1 MDFINEVN
9 EQYLE
14 KLKTEALER
23 RISSAKKDIPLAVMF
38 VFGGIVLLTVSYFLL
53 FQTSNTMGNLSDD
66 LLSILLGGVIGFLG
80 IAGSLLGG
88 YCIFE
93 DCCFFN

>member
-23 RISSAKKDIPLAVMF
+23 RISSAKKDIDYY
-38 VFGGIVLLTVSYFLL
+38 I
-53 FQTSNTMGNLSDD
+53 
-66 LLSILLGGVIGFLG
+66 
-80 IAGSLLGG
+80 
-88 YCIFE
+88 
-93 DCCFFN
+93 